1 MKVSKEYSKEDIL
14 KFLGLAQ
21 RASKVVSGNDQLL
34 DEISKGRVKLIL
46 IARDISKNTLDKFLG
61 AVSKANKEIPAY
73 RFADKYSLG
82 NAIGK
87 PDRALVGITDEGFAK
102 KLEIMLERF
111 DYKEEQN

>member
-34 DEISKGRVKLIL
+34 DEVARGHIKLL
-46 IARDISKNTLDKFLG
+46 IIATDVSKNTLNKFLG
-61 AVSKANKEIPAY
+61 TVSKFDKEVPAY
-73 RFADKYSLG
+73 VFADKFSLG

-87 PDRALVGITDEGFAK
+87 PDRALVGITDDGFAK
-102 KLEIMLERF
+102 KLGLMLDRF
-111 DYKEEQN
+111 ENKEEQN